1 MRGRGRTKTR
11 VTATVHRL
19 RGSFSISD
27 TAKHVGPSE
36 KTQACEQGNC
46 DRKVV
51 IRGHE
56 RMRAAG
62 CRAGC
67 SRGPRARRKVR
78 DETHGAA
85 VVLERKRL

>member
-1 MRGRGRTKTR
+1 MKTR
-11 VTATVHRL
+11 MAATVHRL

-36 KTQACEQGNC
+36 KTQACEQQNC
-46 DRKVV
+46 ERKVV
-51 IRGHE
+51 IRGRE
-56 RMRAAG
+56 RIRAVG

-67 SRGPRARRKVR
+67 SRGSRARRKVR

-85 VVLERKRL
+85 LVLERKRL